1 MPHKFNAAR
10 RHKFPKKR
18 YRVTN
23 WAEYTESLRR
33 RGDLTIWVT
42 DDTLKQWRAPRRT
55 TPGGQPKY
63 SNIAIETCLTLR
75 TIYKLPLRQTQG
87 LMRSIARL
95 MGVDI
100 PVPDFSTLSRRGLG
114 LRLPAKPRVDR
125 TEPIHLTMDS
135 TGLKIF
141 GEGEW
146 LQVKHETKAKRKSW
160 RKLHL
165 GLDLTTGEIICS
177 DLTLDHVGDSTALPG
192 LLDQFD
198 GPVSRFLADGA
209 YDGTPTRNLLT
220 ARFGDAVEVIIPPPK
235 NAVLALKSRDD
246 PSLRDQHIAQIQTYG
261 RLAWQVRS
269 GYNQRSRAEAQI
281 GRWKSVI
288 GPKLRSRRFENQKT
302 EAQIGVRA
310 LKQPSHLLK
319 KLAARPRQHDLA
331 LALREIGRVE
341 RTLFIIEWLLNTEM
355 QRRAQIGLNK
365 GEAHHALKG
374 ALRIGRQGEIRD
386 RTTEGQHFR
395 IAGLNLLTAIIIYW
409 NTKQLGMAVAQRRK
423 AGLDC
428 SPELLA
434 HISPLGWAHILLTGE
449 YRWRNARA

>member
-23 WAEYTESLRR
+23 WAEYTEILRR

-235 NAVLALKSRDD
+235 NAVLALKSRDVSRKLHLGLDLTTGEIICSDLTLDHVGDSTALPGLLDQFDGPVSRFLADGAYDGTPTRNLLTARFGDAVEVIIPPPKNAVLALKSRDD

-310 LKQPSHLLK
+310 LNRMTELGC
-319 KLAARPRQHDLA
+319 ARF
-331 LALREIGRVE
+331 ESVG
-341 RTLFIIEWLLNTEM
+341 
-355 QRRAQIGLNK
+355 
-365 GEAHHALKG
+365 
-374 ALRIGRQGEIRD
+374 
-386 RTTEGQHFR
+386 
-395 IAGLNLLTAIIIYW
+395 
-409 NTKQLGMAVAQRRK
+409 
-423 AGLDC
+423 
-428 SPELLA
+428 
-434 HISPLGWAHILLTGE
+434 
-449 YRWRNARA
+449 

>member
-10 RHKFPKKR
+10 RHKFEKKR

-23 WAEYTESLRR
+23 WASYSESLRR
-33 RGDLTIWVT
+33 RGDLTVWFDADALDLWV
-42 DDTLKQWRAPRRT
+42 APRRLAR
-55 TPGGQPKY
+55 GGQPKY
-63 SNIAIETCLTLR
+63 SDMAITVCLTLGVVF
-75 TIYKLPLRQTQG
+75 KQPLRQTQG
-87 LMRSIARL
+87 LMRSLTKL
-95 MGVDI
+95 MELDI
-100 PVPDFSTLSRRGLG
+100 PVPDFSTLSRRGRG
-114 LRLPAKPRVDR
+114 LRLPAKPRTRRDQPV
-125 TEPIHLTMDS
+125 HLVVDS

-310 LKQPSHLLK
+310 LNRMTELGC
-319 KLAARPRQHDLA
+319 ARF
-331 LALREIGRVE
+331 ESVG
-341 RTLFIIEWLLNTEM
+341 
-355 QRRAQIGLNK
+355 
-365 GEAHHALKG
+365 
-374 ALRIGRQGEIRD
+374 
-386 RTTEGQHFR
+386 
-395 IAGLNLLTAIIIYW
+395 
-409 NTKQLGMAVAQRRK
+409 
-423 AGLDC
+423 
-428 SPELLA
+428 
-434 HISPLGWAHILLTGE
+434 
-449 YRWRNARA
+449 